1 MFAEQVL
8 GLWSDI
14 SGGDVHLF
22 FSGVEF
28 HQLSQVELG
37 LLEHLDLADQ
47 DVLKWEDLVAFLLNL
62 LSNLVSEPKII
73 IINTCLREKYLQLL
87 EGSLK

>member
-1 MFAEQVL
+1 
-8 GLWSDI
+8 
-14 SGGDVHLF
+14 
-22 FSGVEF
+22 
-28 HQLSQVELG
+28 
-37 LLEHLDLADQ
+37 
-47 DVLKWEDLVAFLLNL
+47 LNL

>member
-8 GLWSDI
+8 GLWSYI

-22 FSGVEF
+22 FSSVEF
-28 HQLSQVELG
+28 HQLGQVELG
-37 LLEHLDLADQ
+37 LLKYLDLADE

-62 LSNLVSEPKII
+62 FSNLVSEPKII
-73 IINTCLREKYLQLL
+73 IINTCLRRKILTT
-87 EGSLK
+87 S